1 MHLLTQEKV
10 IYFLI
15 VLHYNSMKHKIRFK
29 TCKFNLKMKS
39 IITIYIHLTI
49 LKKSFRSNNKFKTN
63 LEKFKNSHKF
73 KKSIKTT
80 GNSKKNISQIYGI
93 TGIFCTTQYFQNLK
107 KKNLLSIQ
115 LWKEVKDSQEEKK
128 MYLPHLH
135 MVKN

>member
-49 LKKSFRSNNKFKTN
+49 LKKLFWSNNKFKTN